1 MRYFIRINNQDF
13 PLKRWIR
20 ENPHFILGYLYA
32 ADDTTYQIVN
42 KLAHLGWNQ
51 NIIGNNVIMSLDNLN
66 DINLKVLNEKI
77 GVFDNIIDDLKKIHR
92 QKKEKI
98 NKKGKIT
105 AGFVNVSFA
114 EFKTWFRRDYFE
126 KGCYYCGLT
135 NEMSSKLFNIQR
147 EGNRHDG
154 TRGGKRGKRLEL
166 DRLDPGQ
173 GYDNLNNLV
182 WCCYWC
188 NNAKSN
194 FFSSE
199 EFKPIGKEIGKQL
212 RNILDEFEEK

>member
-1 MRYFIRINNQDF
+1 MRYFIQINNQYF
-13 PLKRWIR
+13 RLKRWIR
-20 ENPHFILGYLYA
+20 ENHNLIEEYIYNNN
-32 ADDTTYQIVN
+32 DTTYQIVR
-42 KLAHLGWNQ
+42 KLTGLGWHA
-51 NIIGNNVIMSLDNLN
+51 NIIGDDVIMSIENLN
-66 DINLKVLNEKI
+66 INNLTVENEKI
-77 GVFDNIIDDLKKIHR
+77 GVIYSIISDLKKIHT

-98 NKKGKIT
+98 SKKGKIT
-105 AGFVNVSFA
+105 AGFVNVSFKD
-114 EFKTWFRRDYFE
+114 FKNWFSIDHFD

-147 EGNRHDG
+147 EGYRHDG

-166 DRLDPGQ
+166 DRLDPSQ
-173 GYDNLNNLV
+173 QYDNLNNLV

-199 EFKPIGKEIGKQL
+199 EFIPIGKEIGKKL
-212 RNILDEFEEK
+212 RNILKENI